1 MPSPFAKVIWNK
13 FEAALLVNTYERVSN
28 GELARK
34 DAISKLSKRLRY
46 RMIRNGIDV
55 NEKYRNENG
64 IQLQMS
70 IMEHILTDGVK
81 GLAGHSQ
88 LFEEIARLVKD
99 NHDEYDE
106 LLKEAIRMYPEPLA
120 CVEEQTDT
128 VYENTGFAKEAISK
142 GDQFLESIM
151 NVLTNK
157 FPKGMRLS
165 SPIDKRRFRQSYKEL
180 VGEGLDVDDEE
191 LSRILTSCSI
201 ESNGKIYVAAELIPS
216 DLQKEIVSFINTAF
230 NSGKGYIFYESLFRH
245 FKAQLLDTPIA
256 SVPLL
261 CTWLQYKYNKGMFFD
276 KEYMTNDRF
285 VDIDIDKEVI
295 SYMREQWL
303 VMNEDDVVEGL
314 NYLPE
319 GAVRTAFNRN
329 QNVLIA
335 ATRGMRFHI
344 DKFEISEDELNEIIF
359 LIDTTIGK
367 YQFMGADELFECIR
381 QKLPQVIANNAD
393 IPELGIRKALAVR
406 LSDRFDFN
414 NAVISQKGVKLSA
427 RDALLAFAKSHDEF
441 TLEEIDNLAQ
451 SLGTVINY
459 HLVPLLEY
467 SVRINEKE
475 FVSRNKVHFDVESI
489 DEYLLK
495 HINHEVYSVPLR
507 SIHNFATFPE
517 CNFPW
522 TPRLLESYLLAY
534 SNKLTL
540 YLSDYLNKNNIC
552 GVVSYKVK
560 EVSFNFLVEIA
571 LAKNNVS
578 LNKKDALDYLA
589 TEGYIVQRRNSD
601 IEEIL
606 ACAKLIREKDNSNDK
621 II

>member
-1 MPSPFAKVIWNK
+1 
-13 FEAALLVNTYERVSN
+13 
-28 GELARK
+28 
-34 DAISKLSKRLRY
+34 
-46 RMIRNGIDV
+46 
-55 NEKYRNENG
+55 
-64 IQLQMS
+64 
-70 IMEHILTDGVK
+70 
-81 GLAGHSQ
+81 
-88 LFEEIARLVKD
+88 
-99 NHDEYDE
+99 
-106 LLKEAIRMYPEPLA
+106 
-120 CVEEQTDT
+120 
-128 VYENTGFAKEAISK
+128 
-142 GDQFLESIM
+142 
-151 NVLTNK
+151 
-157 FPKGMRLS
+157 
-165 SPIDKRRFRQSYKEL
+165 
-180 VGEGLDVDDEE
+180 
-191 LSRILTSCSI
+191 
-201 ESNGKIYVAAELIPS
+201 
-216 DLQKEIVSFINTAF
+216 
-230 NSGKGYIFYESLFRH
+230 
-245 FKAQLLDTPIA
+245 
-256 SVPLL
+256 
-261 CTWLQYKYNKGMFFD
+261 
-276 KEYMTNDRF
+276 
-285 VDIDIDKEVI
+285 
-295 SYMREQWL
+295 
-303 VMNEDDVVEGL
+303 
-314 NYLPE
+314 
-319 GAVRTAFNRN
+319 
-329 QNVLIA
+329 
-335 ATRGMRFHI
+335 
-344 DKFEISEDELNEIIF
+344 
-359 LIDTTIGK
+359 
-367 YQFMGADELFECIR
+367 MGADELFECIR

-475 FVSRNKVHFDVESI
+475 FVSRDKVHFDVESI